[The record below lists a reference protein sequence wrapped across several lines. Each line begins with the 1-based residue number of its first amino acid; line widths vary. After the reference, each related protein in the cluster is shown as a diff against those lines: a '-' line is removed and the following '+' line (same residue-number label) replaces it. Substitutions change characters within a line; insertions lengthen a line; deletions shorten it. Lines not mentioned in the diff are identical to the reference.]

1 MTVSV
6 GFVGLGD
13 IGEPIAGRI
22 LAAGFELSIWNRT
35 PGKMQSLLNRGAIA
49 AETPRDL
56 ALRCDIVCTCVT
68 DATALEAVV
77 FGPNGISSAK
87 GRAGLLLDNST
98 IHPLITR
105 ELANRLRDEAGIGW
119 LDVPVSG
126 GSVGA
131 RAGTLAAMAG
141 GEAQDLERAHPV
153 IMSYANRLTHMGPVG
168 SGQATKAC
176 NQLINFVGVAA
187 VAEAIH
193 LGTGFGIDIE
203 KLPDALSGGFADNPI
218 LREYARGKA
227 ARETRGITFLVQALL
242 AFYEGHPDPAWR
254 GRFRAILLKDMS
266 IVLDVGRA
274 AGRATPVLG
283 LVESFYRV
291 MDGPK
296 N

>member
-6 GFVGLGD
+6 GFIGLGD

-35 PGKMQSLLNRGAIA
+35 PSKMQLLLNHGAIA
-49 AETPRDL
+49 VESPADL
-56 ALRCDIVCTCVT
+56 ARRCDIVCTCVT
-68 DATALEAVV
+68 DASALEAVV
-77 FGPNGISSAK
+77 FGPNGIASAK
-87 GRAGLLLDNST
+87 GRASLLLDNST

-105 ELANRLRDEAGIGW
+105 EMATRLRDEAGVSW

-141 GEAQDLERAHPV
+141 GEAQDLEGARPV
-153 IMSYANRLTHMGPVG
+153 ITSYANRLTHMGPVG

-176 NQLINFVGVAA
+176 NQLISFVGLAA
-187 VAEAIH
+187 VAEALH
-193 LGTGFGIDIE
+193 LGKGFGIDIE
-203 KLPDALSGGFADNPI
+203 KLPEALSGGFADNPI
-218 LREYARGKA
+218 FREYARGKMA
-227 ARETRGITFLVQALL
+227 GETRGITFLVQALL

-254 GRFRAILLKDMS
+254 GRFRAILLKDMG
-266 IVLDVGRA
+266 IILDI
-274 AGRATPVLG
+274 GRATGHATPLLSV
-283 LVESFYRV
+283 VDSFYRV

-296 N
+296 C

>member
-22 LAAGFELSIWNRT
+22 LAAGFKLSIWNRT
-35 PGKMQSLLNRGAIA
+35 PGKMQSLLDRGAIA
-49 AETPRDL
+49 AETPADL
-56 ALRCDIVCTCVT
+56 ARRCDIVCTCVT

-77 FGPNGISSAK
+77 FGPNGIASAK
-87 GRAGLLLDNST
+87 GCAGLLLDNST

-105 ELANRLRDEAGIGW
+105 ELAKRLRDEAGMSW

-141 GEAQDLERAHPV
+141 GKALELERARSV
-153 IMSYANRLTHMGPVG
+153 FMSYTNRLTHMGPVG

-203 KLPDALSGGFADNPI
+203 KLPEALSGGFADNPI

-242 AFYEGHPDPAWR
+242 AFYEGRPDPAWR
-254 GRFRAILLKDMS
+254 GRFRAILLKDMG
-266 IVLDVGRA
+266 IVLDIGRTT
-274 AGRATPVLG
+274 GHATPILG
-283 LVESFYRV
+283 LVDSFYRV

-296 N
+296 G

>member
-35 PGKMQSLLNRGAIA
+35 PGKMQSLLDRNAIA
-49 AETPRDL
+49 AETPGDL
-56 ALRCDIVCTCVT
+56 ARRCDIVCTCVT
-68 DATALEAVV
+68 DASALEAVV

-87 GRAGLLLDNST
+87 GGAGLLLDNST

-105 ELANRLRDEAGIGW
+105 ELAKRLRDEAGMSW

-141 GEAQDLERAHPV
+141 GEVQDLERAHPV

-168 SGQATKAC
+168 AGQATKAC
-176 NQLINFVGVAA
+176 NQLISFVGLAA
-187 VAEAIH
+187 VAEAVH
-193 LGTGFGIDIE
+193 LGAGFGIDIE
-203 KLPDALSGGFADNPI
+203 RLPEAMSGGFADNPV

-227 ARETRGITFLVQALL
+227 AGETRGITFLVQALL

-254 GRFRAILLKDMS
+254 GRFRAILLKDMG
-266 IVLDVGRA
+266 IVLDI
-274 AGRATPVLG
+274 GRATGHATPILG
-283 LVESFYRV
+283 MVDSFYRV

-296 N
+296 S

>member
-1 MTVSV
+1 MTASV
-6 GFVGLGD
+6 GFIGLGN
-13 IGEPIAGRI
+13 IGEPIARRI

-35 PGKMQSLLNRGAIA
+35 PGKMQSLLDHGAIA
-49 AETPRDL
+49 AGSPADVAR
-56 ALRCDIVCTCVT
+56 RCDIVCTCVT
-68 DATALEAVV
+68 DASALEAVV
-77 FGPNGISSAK
+77 FGPKGIASAK
-87 GRAGLLLDNST
+87 GRASLLLDNST
-98 IHPLITR
+98 IHPPTTR
-105 ELANRLRDEAGIGW
+105 EMAKRLWDEAGMSW

-131 RAGTLAAMAG
+131 RAGALAAMAG
-141 GEAQDLERAHPV
+141 GEAQDLECARPI

-203 KLPDALSGGFADNPI
+203 KLPEALSGGFADNPI

-227 ARETRGITFLVQALL
+227 AGETRGITFLVQALL

-254 GRFRAILLKDMS
+254 GRFRAILLKDMG
-266 IVLDVGRA
+266 IVLDI
-274 AGRATPVLG
+274 GRATGHATPVFG
-283 LVESFYRV
+283 MVETFYRV

-296 N
+296 C

>member
-35 PGKMQSLLNRGAIA
+35 PGKMQSLLDRGAIA
-49 AETPRDL
+49 AETPADL
-56 ALRCDIVCTCVT
+56 ARRCDIVCTCVT
-68 DATALEAVV
+68 DASALEAVV
-77 FGPNGISSAK
+77 LGPNGISSAK
-87 GRAGLLLDNST
+87 GRARLLLDNST

-105 ELANRLRDEAGIGW
+105 ELAKRLRDEAGMGW

-131 RAGTLAAMAG
+131 RSGTLAAMAG
-141 GEAQDLERAHPV
+141 GEEPDLERARPV
-153 IMSYANRLTHMGPVG
+153 IMSYAIRLTHMGPIG

-203 KLPDALSGGFADNPI
+203 KLPEALSGGFADNPI
-218 LREYARGKA
+218 LREFARGKA
-227 ARETRGITFLVQALL
+227 ASETRGITFLVQALL
-242 AFYEGHPDPAWR
+242 AFYEASP
-254 GRFRAILLKDMS
+254 
-266 IVLDVGRA
+266 
-274 AGRATPVLG
+274 TPPGV
-283 LVESFYRV
+283 VASA
-291 MDGPK
+291 PSC
-296 N
+296 